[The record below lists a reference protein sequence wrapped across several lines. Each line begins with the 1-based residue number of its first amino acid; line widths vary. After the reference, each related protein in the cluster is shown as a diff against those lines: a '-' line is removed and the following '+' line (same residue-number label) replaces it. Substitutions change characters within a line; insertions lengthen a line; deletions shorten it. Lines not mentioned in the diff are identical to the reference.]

1 MDSHEQLRKMFEE
14 AAQLA
19 GTVPETMQGVAFGR
33 AIDALESIR
42 ERLRTDS
49 RDTGKPNP
57 KPPQQE
63 AVDDPVPYLLAH
75 LDRTRYPQVTHER
88 SVADN
93 AMRVLKAARDEHKI
107 DGLTP
112 GQLAV
117 LLKEK
122 FRLSTTSN
130 AVNMALGR
138 AGSKVDRIPAGGSF
152 LYRLMAPGEAYL
164 QAQS

>member
-1 MDSHEQLRKMFEE
+1 MDSHEQIRKVFEE

-33 AIDALESIR
+33 AVDALESMR
-42 ERLRTDS
+42 ERRRTDS
-49 RDTGKPNP
+49 TDNSKPNL
-57 KPPQQE
+57 KPLQQE
-63 AVDDPVPYLLAH
+63 AVDDPVSYLLAH
-75 LDRTRYPQVTHER
+75 LDRTRYPEVTHER

-122 FRLSTTSN
+122 FRLPTASN
-130 AVNMALGR
+130 AVNMALTR
-138 AGSKVDRIPAGGSF
+138 AGSKVDRIPAAGSF
-152 LYRLMAPGEAYL
+152 VYRLMAAGEAHL
-164 QAQS
+164 QAES